1 MSAPLYR
8 TKKRH
13 ARFRCSYIL
22 VRTVRAGVRVTLRGE
37 ITGEYFMNRQDTLVN
52 RIVDLMGER
61 LPEGVAELGQDL
73 RHNLAAVV
81 KESLAKMDLVT
92 REEFEIQTRVL
103 ARTRQRLEKLEQQL
117 LEMEQNTGEPR

>member
-1 MSAPLYR
+1 
-8 TKKRH
+8 
-13 ARFRCSYIL
+13 
-22 VRTVRAGVRVTLRGE
+22 
-37 ITGEYFMNRQDTLVN
+37 MNRQDTLVN
-52 RIVDLMGER
+52 RIVELMGER

-92 REEFEIQTRVL
+92 REEFEIQSRVL